1 MFIHYFKTNSEINYV
16 LIFFNNIFQM
26 PFSAPKVKALAVL
39 LQNRFGAKFYSKFYT
54 KHTST
59 DFSKT

>member
-1 MFIHYFKTNSEINYV
+1 
-16 LIFFNNIFQM
+16 M